1 MNENAD
7 HLTHDDV
14 ERLLPWFVNGTLD
27 QGELDL
33 VSEHVRGCKICEHAI
48 TELSM
53 IRAGVQAHPVTP
65 IVPEPNVERLM
76 TALDAREARGPM
88 GVLRWA
94 VAASVG
100 ALLLVAFAFTYY
112 SDDGLSPV
120 PQRYETAISA
130 QDVPQIDYVL
140 TVSFVDGLGSARRE
154 EILESFGSTDV
165 SPVGPEGVF
174 RVTVPIPA
182 TSMEELERFTNEL
195 RETAGVASVEVV
207 ALQLPVSRDP

>member
-1 MNENAD
+1 MNENTG
-7 HLTHDDV
+7 HLEHDDI
-14 ERLLPWFVNGTLD
+14 ERLLPWFANGTLD
-27 QGELDL
+27 QDERDR
-33 VSEHVRGCKICEHAI
+33 VSEHVRGCKICEQAI

-53 IRAGVQAHPVTP
+53 IRANVQTHPVTP
-65 IVPEPNVERLM
+65 IVPEPNVDGLM
-76 TALDAREARGPM
+76 AALDAQEARGPA
-88 GVLRWA
+88 GVSQWA

-100 ALLLVAFAFTYY
+100 ALLLVAFAFMYY

-130 QDVPQIDYVL
+130 QDAPQIDYVL

-165 SPVGPEGVF
+165 SPAGPEGVY

-182 TSMEELERFTNEL
+182 TSMQELDRFTDKL
-195 RETAGVASVEVV
+195 RGTAGVESVEVV
-207 ALQLPVSRDP
+207 ALQLPVSREP